1 MSDDPSEASRQLLLD
16 GNAAGAVLQEVFGL
30 EMTDSPTQ
38 CAHCGNVAQIGTL
51 LVYGQEMG
59 AVLRCSV
66 CENVVMRIVETP
78 DAIYLDARGTAYLR
92 LERSPP

>member
-1 MSDDPSEASRQLLLD
+1 MTGEHSETSRSLVLD
-16 GNAAGAVLQEVFGL
+16 GNAAAALLQEIFGL
-30 EMTDSPTQ
+30 DMTDSPAE
-38 CAHCGNVAQIGTL
+38 CHSCGNVAEIGTL

-78 DAIYLDARGTAYLR
+78 RAIYFDARGTVYLR
-92 LERSPP
+92 LDRT